1 MEGGMRSGRARVNF
15 IALWGVLLAAKF
27 ALAAWVPAFG
37 DEAFYWQE
45 GQHPA
50 WAYSDLPALA
60 AWLAALGAALGD
72 ALGLPATFAL
82 RLPFLA
88 LGALLP
94 WQVVRV
100 ARLLGARPDGGL
112 DEDGERRAWQAG
124 TLAALWPVGGWI
136 GLLALPDVPLL
147 VAGMLCL
154 EAGLRLLRRVDAGAA
169 ALLALGLVA
178 GALSH
183 WRFAL
188 VVAAG
193 VLGLALSARGRAALR
208 APPVLL
214 AGVVGAL
221 AWWPLLQWNL
231 AHGQAGLSFQLVERH
246 PGGVHAGGLWW
257 PLVQAAVVSPPLLLA
272 LLVALRARWRRWRV
286 GGDASAADALLL
298 GTAGLPLAIWVVGAF
313 VADAERVSFHW
324 PLAAWFALLPLAPG
338 VIAAWPRG
346 ARLAVPALAA
356 LGFAAIGAWLFAAGH
371 PGLREGQAGGRW
383 YPDNFLPV
391 GPLRAAVAEA
401 RAGLPADAPLVV
413 DHFMLG
419 AQLGLALDDPD
430 LPVLPHPL
438 NAKHGRAAQLALWGL
453 LREELPRP
461 ALLVVEDSARKFT
474 ERPAAYAELCA
485 RAGGALPVPTV
496 LSIDGGRKRLL
507 LFALA
512 AEPEPGPCAPPAL
525 VWLDWPAQGATL
537 TPDFEVAGWALR
549 AGTGVERIEVV
560 MAGAVRGEA
569 RREVAREDVAARWG
583 AGDPAGDRLGFR
595 VAVAGVPPGRHRIDL
610 RLHGPG
616 GRVED
621 WPTGLEV
628 EVVAR

>member
-15 IALWGVLLAAKF
+15 LALWAALLALKL

-50 WAYSDLPALA
+50 WAYSDLPALT

-100 ARLLGARPDGGL
+100 ARRLGARDDGRL
-112 DEDGERRAWQAG
+112 DEDAARRAWQAG

-169 ALLALGLVA
+169 ALLALGLA
-178 GALSH
+178 LGALSH

-257 PLVQAAVVSPPLLLA
+257 PLVQAAVVSPL
-272 LLVALRARWRRWRV
+272 LLVALATALRGTWRGWRGDPRA
-286 GGDASAADALLL
+286 ALLL
-298 GTAGLPLAIWVVGAF
+298 GTAGLPLVAWVLGAF
-313 VADAERVSFHW
+313 LADAERVSFHW
-324 PLAAWFALLPLAPG
+324 PLAAWLALLPLAPG
-338 VIAAWPRG
+338 VIGRWSRG
-346 ARLAVPALAA
+346 ARVAVPALAA
-356 LGFAAIGAWLFAAGH
+356 LGLAAIGAWLFAAGH
-371 PGLREGQAGGRW
+371 PALREGQAGGRW

-391 GPLRAAVAEA
+391 DALRVAVGEA
-401 RAGLPADAPLVV
+401 RAGLPADAPVVV

-419 AQLGLALDDPD
+419 AQLGLALGDPD

-438 NAKHGRAAQLALWGL
+438 NQKHGRAAQLALWGL
-453 LREELPRP
+453 LREEVPRP
-461 ALLVVEDSARKFT
+461 SLLVVEDSARKLS

-496 LSIDGGRKRLL
+496 LSSDGGRKRLL
-507 LFALA
+507 LFALEA
-512 AEPEPGPCAPPAL
+512 APGPGPCAPPAIA
-525 VWLDWPAQGATL
+525 WLDWPAAGAAVA
-537 TPDFEVAGWALR
+537 PDFEVAGWALR

-560 MAGAVRGEA
+560 VAGAVRGEA

-595 VAVAGVPPGRHRIDL
+595 AAVTGVPAGRHRIDL

-621 WPTGLEV
+621 WPTAIEV
-628 EVVAR
+628 EVAAR